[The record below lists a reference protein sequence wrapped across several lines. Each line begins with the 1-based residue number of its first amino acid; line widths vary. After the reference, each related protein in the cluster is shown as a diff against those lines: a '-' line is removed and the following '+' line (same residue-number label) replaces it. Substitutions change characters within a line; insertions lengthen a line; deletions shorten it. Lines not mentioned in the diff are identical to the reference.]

1 MSSVLNSK
9 KSIDR
14 SIAAEQL
21 PQQLSA
27 LFFSEGTLFL
37 SKQISSSS
45 SHRISASRTGLL
57 ARKGTARNLSWFR
70 ASYHGSDLYRR
81 RSIMRFFLSTQPLD
95 SLASSHTQIRKHPD
109 PRVMR
114 RNSGGERWNG
124 SELPH
129 RR

>member
-21 PQQLSA
+21 TQQLSA
-27 LFFSEGTLFL
+27 LLFREGTLFL

-45 SHRISASRTGLL
+45 SRRISASRTGLL

-70 ASYHGSDLYRR
+70 AERPTTDL
-81 RSIMRFFLSTQPLD
+81 ISTGDEVSCVSFYQLNH
-95 SLASSHTQIRKHPD
+95 LTA
-109 PRVMR
+109 
-114 RNSGGERWNG
+114 
-124 SELPH
+124 
-129 RR
+129 

>member
-21 PQQLSA
+21 TQQLSA
-27 LFFSEGTLFL
+27 LLFSEGTLFL

-57 ARKGTARNLSWFR
+57 ARKGTARNLSWF
-70 ASYHGSDLYRR
+70 
-81 RSIMRFFLSTQPLD
+81 
-95 SLASSHTQIRKHPD
+95 
-109 PRVMR
+109 
-114 RNSGGERWNG
+114 
-124 SELPH
+124 
-129 RR
+129 